1 METTVI
7 IVGAGPSGLSTAAC
21 LSKASIPY
29 KLLER
34 EDCSASLWRKY
45 AYDRLC
51 LHLPK
56 KSSEL
61 AFMEIPDPFPNY
73 LTKKMFVEYIDSY
86 ISKFGIEP
94 MFWRNVEGAELDREL
109 KKWKV
114 RVRVRNNN
122 KNKSINGEE
131 GEMEEYVGRYLVVA
145 TGETAEA
152 YMPEVEG
159 MEKFGGG
166 VMHSKM
172 YKSGK
177 GYEGKKVLVVGSGN
191 SGMEIAYDLVNHSA
205 ATSLLIH
212 ILTRRLINLQ
222 VFLGKYL
229 PLGFLDSLMVFLSKM
244 VFGDLTKYGMKRPN
258 KGPIYMKRHH
268 GKFPIIDAGTCNK
281 IKSGE
286 IQVISSEIAKVESK
300 KNVIFKDGK
309 MVSFDDIIF
318 CTGFTSSANS
328 WLKDDGSLLNDDG
341 LSKVNQPNHW
351 KGSNGLYCVGLSKR
365 GLFGSKFEAQEV
377 AKDIAAQLQCI

>member
-1 METTVI
+1 
-7 IVGAGPSGLSTAAC
+7 
-21 LSKASIPY
+21 
-29 KLLER
+29 
-34 EDCSASLWRKY
+34 
-45 AYDRLC
+45 
-51 LHLPK
+51 
-56 KSSEL
+56 
-61 AFMEIPDPFPNY
+61 MEIPDPFPNY

-205 ATSLLIH
+205 ATSLLVRSPVTLFFISF
-212 ILTRRLINLQ
+212 
-222 VFLGKYL
+222 FLL
-229 PLGFLDSLMVFLSKM
+229 
-244 VFGDLTKYGMKRPN
+244 
-258 KGPIYMKRHH
+258 
-268 GKFPIIDAGTCNK
+268 PIIT
-281 IKSGE
+281 IPS
-286 IQVISSEIAKVESK
+286 
-300 KNVIFKDGK
+300 
-309 MVSFDDIIF
+309 
-318 CTGFTSSANS
+318 
-328 WLKDDGSLLNDDG
+328 
-341 LSKVNQPNHW
+341 
-351 KGSNGLYCVGLSKR
+351 
-365 GLFGSKFEAQEV
+365 
-377 AKDIAAQLQCI
+377 